1 MEIFRYI
8 CEKNESMDDPK
19 YLVEK
24 NIKAYHRR
32 VKIGNQTNNL
42 IYRTMKKIITLVAV
56 MLTTAFA
63 AIAQESYAPEKGD
76 FAVEIQVNPFSNNFT
91 TFKLD
96 ALQGRYFFNSKDA
109 LSFGVGFGIDSKKD
123 NDDSPQEDL
132 WTKTTNS
139 NFSINLGYEKHF
151 FNYKRVDLYAGVGL
165 GFKLNRIKETQNLG
179 NDRKTVT
186 SNYGDSYNELVA
198 KAFTG
203 IDFYV
208 YKGLY
213 VGAEFGVKIGVK
225 HFPGETV
232 KGGYYNGGW
241 QSGWDNNYEVSKAPS
256 SSSFVLGTY
265 AEPSL
270 RLGWRF

>member
-1 MEIFRYI
+1 
-8 CEKNESMDDPK
+8 
-19 YLVEK
+19 
-24 NIKAYHRR
+24 
-32 VKIGNQTNNL
+32 
-42 IYRTMKKIITLVAV
+42 MKKILTLAA
-56 MLTTAFA
+56 LTLAATFA
-63 AIAQESYAPEKGD
+63 TNAQENYAPEQGD
-76 FAVEIQVNPFSNNFT
+76 FSVEIQVNPFSNNFT

-96 ALQGRYFFNSKDA
+96 ALQGRYFFTSDDA
-109 LSFGVGFGIDSKKD
+109 LRFGIGFGVDSKKD
-123 NDDSPQEDL
+123 NTDDDDL

-151 FNYKRVDLYAGVGL
+151 FNYKRIDLYAGAGL
-165 GFKLNRIKETQNLG
+165 GFKMNRIKETQNLG
-179 NDRKTVT
+179 NDRQTVT
-186 SNYGDSYNELVA
+186 SNAGDSYNEFVA

-213 VGAEFGVKIGVK
+213 VGAEIGIKIGAK
-225 HFPGETV
+225 HFPGQTV
-232 KGGYYNGGW
+232 KGGFHSGGW
-241 QSGWDNNYEVSKAPS
+241 QEGSWDNKLEVSKSPS

>member
-1 MEIFRYI
+1 
-8 CEKNESMDDPK
+8 
-19 YLVEK
+19 
-24 NIKAYHRR
+24 
-32 VKIGNQTNNL
+32 
-42 IYRTMKKIITLVAV
+42 MKKLLTVAI
-56 MLTTAFA
+56 M
-63 AIAQESYAPEKGD
+63 AIAVSFGANAQESYTPEQGD
-76 FAVEIQVNPFSNNFT
+76 FSVEIQVNPFSNNFN

-96 ALQGRYFFNSKDA
+96 ALQGRYFFSSNDA
-109 LSFGVGFGIDSKKD
+109 LRFGIGFGVDSKKENQNTT
-123 NDDSPQEDL
+123 NDDL

-151 FNYKRVDLYAGVGL
+151 FNYKRVNLYAGAGL

-179 NDRKTVT
+179 NDMKTVT
-186 SNYGDSYNELVA
+186 SNAGDSYNEFVA

-213 VGAEFGVKIGVK
+213 VGAEFGIKIGAK
-225 HFPGETV
+225 YFPGQVV

-241 QSGWDNNYEVSKAPS
+241 QSGWSNDYEVSKSPS
-256 SSSFVLGTY
+256 TSSFVLGTY